1 LHQKEELVL
10 TKIMKFVS
18 IAALILAAAFWSYA
32 PTYELPLRFVVSLG
46 ALLVAFQAARA
57 KKRGW
62 SFAFSALAVL
72 FNPLLPLGSFSG
84 IVALAIVVA
93 SIVPFVFSLFALPA
107 QPLLSMPSITDLTPG
122 SRSL

>member
-1 LHQKEELVL
+1 
-10 TKIMKFVS
+10 MKFVA
-18 IAALILAAAFWSYA
+18 IAALILAATFWSDA
-32 PTYELPLRFVVSLG
+32 STYERPLRFVVSLG

-62 SFAFSALAVL
+62 SLAFSALAML

-84 IVALAIVVA
+84 TLALVIVVA
-93 SIVPFVFSLFALPA
+93 SIVPFAFSLFAWPA
-107 QPLLSMPSITDLTPG
+107 QPLLSMPSITDRTPG